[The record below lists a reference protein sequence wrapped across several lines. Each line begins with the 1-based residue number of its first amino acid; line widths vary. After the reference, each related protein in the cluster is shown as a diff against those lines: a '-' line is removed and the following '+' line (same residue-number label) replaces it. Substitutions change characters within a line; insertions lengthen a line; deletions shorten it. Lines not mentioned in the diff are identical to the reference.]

1 METESLRLFAEV
13 ARRGSFATV
22 ARDHN
27 LDPSTVSRLMAAL
40 ETELGARLFQRS
52 TRRVVLTEAGELFLA
67 KVEPLVA
74 ELDGALD
81 EARKASA
88 EPAGTLRLTASVT
101 FGQLCIVPLIPEFRR
116 RHPGVKLD
124 CVFTDDNLDLVANR
138 IDLAIRLAPIVEG
151 DLVATRLVD
160 TPYRVVASPSYLASA
175 PPLRSPAD
183 LAGHSCLLPPYQVFR
198 PNWLFKDRQGRVTEV
213 AVRGDVT
220 LSTFTALRDLTVLGL
235 GPCLL
240 PYWLVSG
247 LLRDGALVD
256 LFSDYAVTATTFDTA
271 AWIVYPSRAYLPN
284 KVRVMVDFL
293 KSRFAPATG

>member
-1 METESLRLFAEV
+1 MDMESLKLFAEV

-27 LDPSTVSRLMAAL
+27 LDPSTVSRLMATL

-52 TRRVVLTEAGELFLA
+52 TRRVALTEAGELFLA
-67 KVEPLVA
+67 KVEPLVT
-74 ELDGALD
+74 ELEGALD
-81 EARKASA
+81 EARKVSA

-101 FGQLCIVPLIPEFRR
+101 FGQLCIVPLLPEFRR

-124 CVFTDDNLDLVANR
+124 CVFTDENLDLVADR
-138 IDLAIRLAPIVEG
+138 IDLAIRLAPTVEG
-151 DLVATRLVD
+151 DLVASRLMD
-160 TPYRVVASPSYLASA
+160 TPYRVVASPAYLKSA

-183 LAGHSCLLPPYQVFR
+183 LAGHACLLPPYQVFR
-198 PNWLFKDRQGRVTEV
+198 PNWLFKDAQGRVTEV
-213 AVRGDVT
+213 PVRGDVT
-220 LSTFTALRDLTVLGL
+220 LSTFTALRDLSVLGL

-240 PYWLVSG
+240 PYWLVEG
-247 LLRDGALVD
+247 LLRDGVLVD
-256 LFSDYAVTATTFDTA
+256 LFPGYAVTATTFDTA

-293 KSRFAPATG
+293 KERFAA

>member
-1 METESLRLFAEV
+1 MESLKLFAEV

-22 ARDHN
+22 ARHHN

-52 TRRVVLTEAGELFLA
+52 TRRVALTEAGELFLA

-74 ELDGALD
+74 ELEGALD
-81 EARKASA
+81 EARKVSA

-101 FGQLCIVPLIPEFRR
+101 FGQLCIVPLLPEFRR

-124 CVFTDDNLDLVANR
+124 CVFTDENLDLVANR
-138 IDLAIRLAPIVEG
+138 IDLAVRLAPTVEG
-151 DLVATRLVD
+151 DLVASRLMD
-160 TPYRVVASPSYLASA
+160 TPYRVVASPTYLKSA

-183 LAGHSCLLPPYQVFR
+183 LAGHPCLLPPYQVFR
-198 PNWLFKDRQGRVTEV
+198 PNWLFKDAQGRVTEV
-213 AVRGDVT
+213 PVRGDVT

-240 PYWLVSG
+240 PYWLVAG

-256 LFSDYAVTATTFDTA
+256 LFTDYAVTATTFDAA
-271 AWIVYPSRAYLPN
+271 AWLVYPSRAYLPN

-293 KSRFAPATG
+293 KQRFAT